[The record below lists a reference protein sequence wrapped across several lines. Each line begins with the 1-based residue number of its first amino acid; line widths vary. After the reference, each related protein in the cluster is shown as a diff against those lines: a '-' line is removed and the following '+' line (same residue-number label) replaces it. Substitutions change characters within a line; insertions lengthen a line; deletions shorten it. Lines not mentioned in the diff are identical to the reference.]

1 MRGDG
6 SFGGVMDVITSC
18 PDIARLVGD
27 LFVYAAWGVLSLWL
41 VLDVVAGGFYDA
53 AKLVVRRLMARRVAA
68 VPFGERV
75 RMLEARE
82 ERAAV
87 FRRRIRE
94 RIAREDQRHG
104 GEL

>member
-1 MRGDG
+1 M
-6 SFGGVMDVITSC
+6 TSC
-18 PDIARLVGD
+18 PDIARLVGE

-41 VLDVVAGGFYDA
+41 VLDVVAGGFYDV
-53 AKLVVRRLMARRVAA
+53 AKLCVRRLMARRVAA
-68 VPFGERV
+68 TPFSERV

-82 ERAAV
+82 EQAAA